1 MRIAPWLVA
10 ALCAAPP
17 AHAQGVIEWSSE
29 RRLSRDD
36 FKGRVPSAAQNRS
49 LSWLNVEASW
59 ACDGDKLTGTA
70 RAFFDPARS
79 WWRAAQG
86 NIWEGVG
93 EKSGGVNQ
101 THVDVR
107 RSAALR
113 DVQLLEHEQMH
124 FDLSEIA
131 ARRVRSR
138 FEDLADACGDPGATE
153 RLQDDL
159 AQIDRDLQ
167 DEQRRYDSETNHG
180 LNAAAQDRWTQTIQQ
195 QLGPSPR
202 PRMPAPRR
210 RQ

>member
-1 MRIAPWLVA
+1 MRIAPWVIA

-17 AHAQGVIEWSSE
+17 AHAQGLIEWSIE

-36 FKGRVPSAAQNRS
+36 FKGRVPSAAQNTS

-79 WWRAAQG
+79 WWRVAQG

-93 EKSGGVNQ
+93 ERSGGVSR

-107 RSAALR
+107 RSAAQR
-113 DVQLLEHEQMH
+113 DVQLLEHEQVH
-124 FDLSEIA
+124 FDLTEIA
-131 ARRVRSR
+131 ARKVRSR
-138 FEDLADACGDPGATE
+138 FEELADSCGSPGATE
-153 RLQDDL
+153 GLQDDL

-167 DEQRRYDSETNHG
+167 DEQRRYDRETNHG
-180 LNAAAQDRWTQTIQQ
+180 LNAVAQDRWKLMIRQ

-202 PRMPAPRR
+202 PQTPAPPRR
-210 RQ
+210 R